1 MSRFD
6 IAIEQSLTEYGLC
19 RDAALNAVNAGLEVK
34 TVVWLGSYIV
44 VVAVVA
50 AVAVAAAARTD

>member
-34 TVVWLGSYIV
+34 TVV
-44 VVAVVA
+44 
-50 AVAVAAAARTD
+50 